1 MSTMTKAI
9 PPRQYER
16 SQMVGLA
23 VAAVVANPA
32 VAVPLRHELMSAVV
46 GFEIMLLDFDAE
58 TEESTTAIAAQLADW
73 RAEIDWAHYEV
84 RLVIG
89 AIA

>member
-1 MSTMTKAI
+1 MTKAMS
-9 PPRQYER
+9 PREYEQ

-23 VAAVVANPA
+23 VAAVAANPA

-58 TEESTTAIAAQLADW
+58 TEESTSAIAAQLADW
-73 RAEIDWAHYEV
+73 RTELDWENYD
-84 RLVIG
+84 LIG
-89 AIA
+89 AVA